1 MGFLFN
7 LSGPELDCPCASLSK
22 AAAEEELVGKIARWG
37 GTTNIKVGAE
47 AAKTSRIRSIPMSGS
62 VVSNIST

>member
-1 MGFLFN
+1 MT
-7 LSGPELDCPCASLSK
+7 SPEPDCRCAGLSK
-22 AAAEEELVGKIARWG
+22 ATAVEELVGKIAQWG

-47 AAKTSRIRSIPMSGS
+47 AAKTSRVRPIPMSGS